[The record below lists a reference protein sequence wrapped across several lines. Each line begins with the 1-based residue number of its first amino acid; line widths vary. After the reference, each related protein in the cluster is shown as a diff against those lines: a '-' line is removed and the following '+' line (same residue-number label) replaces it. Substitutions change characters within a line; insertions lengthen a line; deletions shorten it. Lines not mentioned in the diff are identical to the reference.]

1 MAKPLT
7 LPWRQIASWII
18 ANALI
23 LQLVLSPL
31 AMLPAVAI
39 GAGPDGAITL
49 ALCTH
54 DADGGK
60 LPADG
65 KDAACQLCLICCS
78 ASPPP
83 DPTCVPVA
91 TSDLVP
97 MKWARPPSTV
107 PRSQRL
113 ALERSRGPPHT
124 A

>member
-1 MAKPLT
+1 LAKPLT
-7 LPWRQIASWII
+7 LPWRQIAGWII

-39 GAGPDGAITL
+39 GAGPDGAIAL

-54 DADGGK
+54 DGGK

-78 ASPPP
+78 ASPLPGP
-83 DPTCVPVA
+83 SCVPVA

-97 MKWARPPSTV
+97 IKWTRLVVAV

-113 ALERSRGPPHT
+113 AQERSRGPPHT

>member
-1 MAKPLT
+1 LAKPLT
-7 LPWRQIASWII
+7 LRWRQIIGWII
-18 ANALI
+18 DNALI

-39 GAGPDGAITL
+39 GAGPEGAIAF

-78 ASPPP
+78 ASPLP
-83 DPTCVPVA
+83 DPSCVPVA

-97 MKWARPPSTV
+97 IKWARTAAAV
-107 PRSQRL
+107 PRSRRL
-113 ALERSRGPPHT
+113 ARERSRGPPH
-124 A
+124 AA